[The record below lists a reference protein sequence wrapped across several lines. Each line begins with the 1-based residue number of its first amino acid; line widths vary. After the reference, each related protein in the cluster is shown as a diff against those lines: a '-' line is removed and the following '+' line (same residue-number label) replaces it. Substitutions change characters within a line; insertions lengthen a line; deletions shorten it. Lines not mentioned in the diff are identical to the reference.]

1 MRLFFWMLITFFV
14 SQTALAQVFE
24 VKGDTLIY
32 NTDNAVDKSINFG
45 HADILLDMLQ
55 QHKNIRLLK
64 LHSIGGKTIE
74 AKTMANI
81 IIDAGLDTH
90 VNNYCNSSCVRLF
103 LAGEKRT
110 ASLGVELGFYRAVW
124 DAESIEYYYEFN
136 KDDEGWKTPFDF
148 AAWLY
153 GDVQKDVYEFITYLT
168 DRGVSADIV
177 AKTYRLG
184 NDEMWYPRRQE
195 LLSSGILTE

>member
-1 MRLFFWMLITFFV
+1 MWLFFRFCLLFFV
-14 SQTALAQVFE
+14 SQPVFAQVFD
-24 VKGDTLIY
+24 VKGQELIY
-32 NTDNAVDKSINFG
+32 DTDNAVDKSINFG
-45 HADILLDMLQ
+45 HADMLLDTLQ
-55 QHKNIRLLK
+55 QHKSIKLLK
-64 LHSIGGKTIE
+64 LHSNGGKTIE
-74 AKTMANI
+74 ARTMANI

-90 VNNYCNSSCVRLF
+90 VNKNCSSSCVRLF
-103 LAGEKRT
+103 LAGKKRT
-110 ASLGVELGFYRAVW
+110 ANLGVELGFHRSVW
-124 DAESIEYYYEFN
+124 KSESIKHYYEFN
-136 KDDEGWKTPFDF
+136 KEDEGWETPFDF

-168 DRGVSADIV
+168 DRGVSADIA